1 MDLTDFKEK
10 LVILGFTLA
19 IFLPIRLLAGQY
31 LLENWFGMLGVAS
44 LISVVLIILV
54 KKEKLGRLGQIIK
67 RQIAKALWGK
77 PAKAIVI
84 TLVLF
89 SAYFGTTIVLVDR
102 GNALYQQDKEI
113 IAENFANGSF
123 DKNTLTKL
131 AGPQIQ
137 DHGIIGLAQMQ
148 YLEYIFAISYAMLN
162 DSSDGWLVNLH
173 LILFIEQ
180 IEALGLL
187 WFYRQSFKPQ
197 IIAN

>member
-1 MDLTDFKEK
+1 MDLIDLKEK
-10 LVILGFTLA
+10 LAILGFTLA
-19 IFLPIRLLAGQY
+19 IFLPIRLFVGQY
-31 LLENWFGMLGVAS
+31 LLENWFGMLGIAS
-44 LISVVLIILV
+44 SISVILIILV

-67 RQIAKALWGK
+67 RQTTKTLWGK
-77 PAKAIVI
+77 PVKAIVI

-89 SAYFGTTIVLVDR
+89 SAYFGTTIILVDR

-113 IAENFANGSF
+113 IAKNFANGSF
-123 DKNTLTKL
+123 DKNILTKL

-137 DHGIIGLAQMQ
+137 DDGVIGLAQIQ

-173 LILFIEQ
+173 LILLIEQ

-197 IIAN
+197 IIVN